1 MYKPE
6 DFTRNLL
13 KAMEICNVDSIA
25 GIEIYE
31 EKIQTITR

>member
-1 MYKPE
+1 
-6 DFTRNLL
+6 LL
-13 KAMEICNVDSIA
+13 TGLPKAMQELGVEQIA